1 MIWFD
6 DKPGQ
11 KELHITV
18 SVFFEGQGF
27 PPYSASRRTT
37 CHLVLVPFP
46 QVFVQ
51 SLHSVHFHVQLTV
64 QGENDIIKP
73 LLDATFPELV
83 QMHVLSV
90 IIFTWARIFIA
101 RAAQLE
107 RRTFFP
113 HHLWLH
119 SHASV
124 SGFCSISTLNRAV
137 APRTPVSYLAV
148 NWDSRCDYCKL

>member
-18 SVFFEGQGF
+18 SVLFEGQGV

-101 RAAQLE
+101 RAAQSE

-124 SGFCSISTLNRAV
+124 SGFCSISTPNRAV

-148 NWDSRCDYCKL
+148 N